1 MNGVENSCGTYASSA
16 LWCSLVDGVKW
27 LKHATKVISASCN
40 FGRCKLSEAE
50 EVLSNSQVLSSFFL
64 LSFHI
69 YILIYSVELNTW
81 ILWYLSKSY

>member
-16 LWCSLVDGVKW
+16 LWCSLVEGVKW

-50 EVLSNSQVLSSFFL
+50 EVLSNSQVLFL
-64 LSFHI
+64 VLFVVFSYLNS
-69 YILIYSVELNTW
+69 YIFS
-81 ILWYLSKSY
+81 